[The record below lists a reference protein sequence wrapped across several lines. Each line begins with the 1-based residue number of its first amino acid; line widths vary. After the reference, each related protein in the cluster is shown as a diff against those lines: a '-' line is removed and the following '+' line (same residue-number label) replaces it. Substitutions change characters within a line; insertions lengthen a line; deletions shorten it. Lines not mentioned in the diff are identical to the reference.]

1 MVKHSNKKIFGVFL
15 ALSLLFLAVSISVV
29 SAVEVTKE
37 GTIVSSRGWMIS
49 EATPFGI
56 YYGFGSQGPGYDYNP
71 PVLSDIYYFDF
82 ATKTNT
88 VVKSQDSQPD
98 IGLPDVSKPTIWSA
112 TYSAIVGDNIFI
124 SSVYYDYPIYK
135 DDIFKGDVNGIYAID
150 TKTNTFY
157 LYDRTPFNFFENNL
171 PSPMTAVGN
180 SLYFFVE
187 SERRVY
193 SYDTTTKKSTALA
206 ELPADVGFGAIVH
219 SIGSNIYITT
229 YKYGEENSLYVYD
242 TLADN
247 FTRLATDK
255 LIPSNLNS
263 GKAVIDGNL
272 YFIGGED
279 PITYEALSNT
289 VEYDTKTNTFS
300 VVKQLDDGYLG
311 ASATSVGG
319 TIYLVGGEV
328 HSVPHLTDNITA
340 IKIAP
345 KDLATTI
352 AEYLCN
358 YYPANVCAEHFL
370 TSKNYSNRGD
380 YISYVAQKTN
390 EFVSNSLITGKE
402 KSEIMTNA
410 AELSKSLPVGKK
422 NR

>member
-88 VVKSQDSQPD
+88 VVKSQASQPD
-98 IGLPDVSKPTIWSA
+98 IGLPNVTEPTIWSA

-124 SSVYYDYPIYK
+124 SSVYYDYPTHAGK
-135 DDIFKGDVNGIYAID
+135 SLLELADTNGLYAID

-193 SYDTTTKKSTALA
+193 SYDTTTKKSTALV

-242 TLADN
+242 TLADK
-247 FTRLATDK
+247 FTWLATDK

-279 PITYEALSNT
+279 PFTSEALNNA
-289 VEYDTKTNTFS
+289 VEYDTKLNTFT
-300 VVKQLDDGYLG
+300 VVKQLDDAYLG

-328 HSVPHLTDNITA
+328 HSETHLTDNIIA
-340 IKIAP
+340 IQIVQ
-345 KDLATTI
+345 KDRATTI
-352 AEYLCN
+352 AEYLLSN
-358 YYPANVCAEHFL
+358 KGY
-370 TSKNYSNRGD
+370 KNRGE
-380 YISYVAQKTN
+380 YISYAAQKTN
-390 EFVSNSLITGKE
+390 EYLKAGLITGKE

-410 AELSKSLPVGKK
+410 AELSKSLPV
-422 NR
+422 